1 MTWLWHTFSSSLIAS
16 LFSSALM
23 AVTVS
28 GKVELRDS
36 RDASVKAGDYS
47 GVVVWLKPLAGSA
60 PVLSSPAAD
69 RMVQKKKTF
78 VPHIMAIQVGTKVA
92 FPNADPI
99 FHNAFSNFD
108 GQLFDIGLYAPGT
121 SRTVK
126 FDRPGVVR
134 VFCNIHPTMSAVIVV
149 LDTPYFGVSSK
160 DGRFQIPNVPPDEYR
175 IQVFHE
181 RATPGALEKQ
191 EQRVS
196 VEDKPVTIAPI
207 VISESGYLPG
217 PHKNKYGRE
226 YPPVPDEGIAYPG
239 AKK

>member
-1 MTWLWHTFSSSLIAS
+1 MTWLWHTFSSSLIVS
-16 LFSSALM
+16 VFSSGLM

-60 PVLSSPAAD
+60 PVGSSPAHE
-69 RMVQKKKTF
+69 RMAQTKKTF
-78 VPHIMAIQVGTKVA
+78 SPHIMAIQVGTKVA
-92 FPNADPI
+92 FPNNDPI

-108 GQLFDIGLYAPGT
+108 GQLFDIGLYPPGT

-149 LDTPYFGVSSK
+149 LDTPYFAVSSK
-160 DGRFQIPNVPPDEYR
+160 DGTFRIPNVPPDEYR

-181 RATPGALEKQ
+181 RATPAALEKQ

-196 VEDKPVTIAPI
+196 VADKPVTIPPI

-217 PHKNKYGRE
+217 PHKNKYGRD
-226 YPPVPDEGIAYPG
+226 YPPVSDDSIAYPG

>member
-1 MTWLWHTFSSSLIAS
+1 
-16 LFSSALM
+16 
-23 AVTVS
+23 
-28 GKVELRDS
+28 
-36 RDASVKAGDYS
+36 
-47 GVVVWLKPLAGSA
+47 
-60 PVLSSPAAD
+60 
-69 RMVQKKKTF
+69 
-78 VPHIMAIQVGTKVA
+78 
-92 FPNADPI
+92 
-99 FHNAFSNFD
+99 
-108 GQLFDIGLYAPGT
+108 
-121 SRTVK
+121 
-126 FDRPGVVR
+126 VR

-196 VEDKPVTIAPI
+196 VGDKPVTIAPI

-226 YPPVPDEGIAYPG
+226 YPPVSDEGIAYPG